1 LPTTISIDS
10 ITTEDAAPSAAPHRI
25 SSQAGWSTLTV
36 QFTPTHDGAIVPS
49 ADLLPTDGTI
59 FPDENYYPDDGW
71 YPDEGA
77 IEPGVARDIIGWTI
91 RENGSD
97 PTSGRVIAQNVGR
110 CSSARVCGSRAAL
123 NNACSRESK
132 ARTPSGQQIATTFA
146 YADANDG
153 GGDGSRNVNVWALT
167 ESQGWS

>member
-77 IEPGVARDIIGWTI
+77 IEPGV
-91 RENGSD
+91 
-97 PTSGRVIAQNVGR
+97 VIAQNVGR